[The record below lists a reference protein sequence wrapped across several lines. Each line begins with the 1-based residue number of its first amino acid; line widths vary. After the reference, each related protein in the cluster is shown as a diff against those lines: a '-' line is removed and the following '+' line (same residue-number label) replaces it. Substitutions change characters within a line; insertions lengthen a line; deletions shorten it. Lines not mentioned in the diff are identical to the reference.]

1 MYLGAELRELVQR
14 IGQEGDHPINLGQE
28 NFGDNSDAFGRQ
40 ITVYFCCVAAGMPT
54 ACCAVHKDWA
64 GI

>member
-1 MYLGAELRELVQR
+1 MYLVAEFRELVQR
-14 IGQEGDHPINLGQE
+14 IGQAGDHPINLGQE
-28 NFGDNSDAFGRQ
+28 NFGDNGNAHSRKIVA
-40 ITVYFCCVAAGMPT
+40 YFCCVAAGMPT